1 MRRKY
6 WYLYCIL
13 WIFAVCQTV
22 GCASEEPAAELETV
36 EMKET
41 AEEEKE
47 DTDILEEH
55 IFVYVCGCVHTPGVY
70 ELLPDSRVYEALE
83 AAGGMTE
90 EAAFSSLNQ
99 AEKISDGQKIYVPSF
114 EEAENQTITEEEEDG
129 QVNLNTASK
138 EVLMTLPGIGEVK
151 AEAIIHYREK
161 KGSFTSI
168 DELKEIEGIK
178 EGVFNKIKDHV
189 KV

>member
-22 GCASEEPAAELETV
+22 GCASEEPAAERETV

-55 IFVYVCGCVHTPGVY
+55 IFVYV
-70 ELLPDSRVYEALE
+70 
-83 AAGGMTE
+83 
-90 EAAFSSLNQ
+90 
-99 AEKISDGQKIYVPSF
+99 
-114 EEAENQTITEEEEDG
+114 
-129 QVNLNTASK
+129 
-138 EVLMTLPGIGEVK
+138 
-151 AEAIIHYREK
+151 
-161 KGSFTSI
+161 
-168 DELKEIEGIK
+168 
-178 EGVFNKIKDHV
+178 
-189 KV
+189 

>member
-1 MRRKY
+1 
-6 WYLYCIL
+6 
-13 WIFAVCQTV
+13 
-22 GCASEEPAAELETV
+22 
-36 EMKET
+36 
-41 AEEEKE
+41 
-47 DTDILEEH
+47 
-55 IFVYVCGCVHTPGVY
+55 
-70 ELLPDSRVYEALE
+70 
-83 AAGGMTE
+83 MTE